1 MGKLDFYIR
10 LLKYKIFLYMR
21 VKDYYGLLKMKFDS
35 SVYNGLKL
43 NFG

>member
-10 LLKYKIFLYMR
+10 LLKYKIFVNRR
-21 VKDYYGLLKMKFDS
+21 VKYYYDLLKMKFDS

-43 NFG
+43 DFG